1 MNVHGLQLASLATA
15 LASPRRAAASTGL
28 STAFADELVA
38 FVSRYAS
45 RDASEPKALRQ

>member
-1 MNVHGLQLASLATA
+1 MNVLGLQLASVATA

-28 STAFADELVA
+28 STAFADKLGA